1 MITSSLSEGRNFNN
15 KKYKILPNGRRIYF
29 LYRPGVSI
37 PFIANAPTNDDVS
50 IPNYIKNQNQNIV
63 VKKEHHFSHLLRQ
76 PIMSMSQ
83 WWNFESDNRYRKP

>member
-1 MITSSLSEGRNFNN
+1 MSATAFSGGRALNN

-37 PFIANAPTNDDVS
+37 PFIANAPASEEELVPKYS
-50 IPNYIKNQNQNIV
+50 KNFNKNIV

-83 WWNFESDNRYRKP
+83 WWNFEEDNRYRKP